1 MGKNEI
7 WKQYRD
13 TNYEVSN
20 LGNVRSLGIEYE
32 RWNGHCM
39 IINKKY
45 SKKLRK
51 EKTHDGYYRITMYIN
66 RKPKHIP
73 IHRMVA
79 ETFIQNKIDFK
90 CMPYEDKNKVNIDK
104 LEINHKNEDKTD
116 NRVENLEWCTTAY
129 NLNYG
134 RRLEKS
140 TLKHKK
146 PVICLNTGEKFP
158 SIREASIVFDIPEKY
173 ISDACNGR
181 IKTTRGLRWEK
192 I

>member
-1 MGKNEI
+1 MNNTEI
-7 WKQYRD
+7 WKQYKD
-13 TNYEVSN
+13 TNYEISN
-20 LGNVRSLGIEYE
+20 LGNVRSMGVEYE

-45 SKKLRK
+45 PKILKK
-51 EKTHDGYYRITMYIN
+51 EKTHDGYYRITIYIN
-66 RKPKHIP
+66 KKPKHMP

-79 ETFIQNKIDFK
+79 ETFIQDKSNFK
-90 CMPYEDKNKVNIDK
+90 YMFYEDKNTIDINR
-104 LEINHKNEDKTD
+104 LEINHINEIKTD

-129 NLNYG
+129 NVNYG
-134 RRLEKS
+134 ERLEKS
-140 TLKHKK
+140 ALKHRK

-181 IKTTRGLRWEK
+181 IKTTRGLRWKK